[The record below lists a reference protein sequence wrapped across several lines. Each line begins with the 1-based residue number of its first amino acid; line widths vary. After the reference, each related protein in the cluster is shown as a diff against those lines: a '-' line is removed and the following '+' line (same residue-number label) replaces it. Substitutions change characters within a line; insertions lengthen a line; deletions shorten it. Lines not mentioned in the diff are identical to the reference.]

1 MGVCRVA
8 FTDSE
13 DISHS
18 VEVEADSLYEAVAL
32 ISIVAPHL
40 LP

>member
-13 DISHS
+13 EIGHS
-18 VEVEADSLYEAVAL
+18 VELEADSLYEAVAL
-32 ISIVAPHL
+32 AVANSGATT
-40 LP
+40 